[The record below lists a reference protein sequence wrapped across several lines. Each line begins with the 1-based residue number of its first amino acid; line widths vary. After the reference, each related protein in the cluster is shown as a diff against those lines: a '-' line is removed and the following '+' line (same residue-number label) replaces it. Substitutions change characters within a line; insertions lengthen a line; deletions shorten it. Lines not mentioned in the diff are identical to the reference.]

1 MRYKYLFGPVPSRR
15 LGISLGIDLVRM
27 KTCSL
32 NCIYCECGR
41 TTHLT
46 VSRREYAPFEAIQ
59 SELTHYLNHH
69 PRPDYVTFSGS
80 GEPVLNSRIGDV
92 IRFIRS
98 KMSEI
103 SIAVLTNGTLLS
115 ERGVQDELKEATVV
129 IPSLD
134 AATTIAFAKVNR
146 PHPKLDLN
154 KIIDGMIRFR
164 RIYTGQIWL
173 EVFIVPGI
181 NDTKM
186 ELSALKQAVE
196 RIHPDRVQ
204 LNTLDRPGVVGDIR
218 AASREELEQI
228 LDFWQIDTAEIIA
241 NAPERKGLPAYR
253 NDIQSAILGTI
264 ARRPCTLNDLTQ
276 ILGLHANE
284 INKYLD
290 VLEADRKIET
300 EKQERGIFYRT
311 VDQDSGLERKGE

>member
-1 MRYKYLFGPVPSRR
+1 MRYQYLFGPVPSRR
-15 LGISLGIDLVRM
+15 LGISLGIDLVGM

-46 VSRREYAPFEAIQ
+46 VSRREYAPFGAIQ
-59 SELTHYLNHH
+59 SELTHYLNHY
-69 PRPDYVTFSGS
+69 PTPDYITFSGS

-92 IRFIRS
+92 IRFIRA
-98 KMSEI
+98 KTAEI

-115 ERGVQDELKEATVV
+115 EKRVQDELIEATVV

-134 AATTIAFAKVNR
+134 AATAIAFAKVNR

-154 KIIDGMIRFR
+154 TMIDGMVRFR
-164 RIYTGQIWL
+164 GMYTGQIWL

-181 NDTKM
+181 NDTEM
-186 ELSALKQAVE
+186 ELLALKQAIE

-228 LDFWQIDTAEIIA
+228 LDFWQLDTAEIIA
-241 NAPERKGLPAYR
+241 SAPERRDLPAYR
-253 NDIQSAILGTI
+253 NDIQLAILGTI
-264 ARRPCTLNDLTQ
+264 ARRPCTLTDLTQ
-276 ILGLHANE
+276 ILGMHANE
-284 INKYLD
+284 VNKYLD
-290 VLEADRKIET
+290 VLAADRKIQA
-300 EKQERGIFYRT
+300 EKQERGVFYRKA
-311 VDQDSGLERKGE
+311 DPDLSLERKGE